1 VASLRGGNHELNRVL
16 DVHYRWLPTRP
27 VPQEIIR
34 INFQESTDHL
44 ASFDRYLSLFG
55 NVQESTP
62 NIFLRGLDLE
72 GLYPLVLEW

>member
-1 VASLRGGNHELNRVL
+1 MACFRGGNHELNRIL
-16 DVHYRWLPTRP
+16 YVHYGWLPTRP

-34 INFQESTDHL
+34 VNFQESADHL
-44 ASFDRYLSLFG
+44 ASFDRDLSLFG
-55 NVQESTP
+55 DVQKSTP